1 MHYLI
6 TGGAGFIGS
15 HLVEHLLGSG
25 HSVTVLDNFST
36 GCRSNLPNHEKLRV
50 VADDLLTCAHSLPD
64 GLAVTFDG
72 IAHLAA
78 IPSVQE
84 SWATPRRAH
93 DANLT
98 AMMSVLELRKRLKIP
113 RLVLASSA
121 AVYGNPVSLPIAEIH
136 PTEPMSPY
144 GLQKLAS
151 ERYGYLFAAKERF
164 SFAALR
170 LFNVYGPRQ
179 RGDSP
184 YSGAISKFICA
195 MQNQQAIEIFGDGS
209 QTRDFV
215 YVKDAARAFEAALT
229 TQAQG
234 TAITCN
240 VATGCAV
247 SIRELFEGLREFF
260 PDWKQEPH
268 YVPTLEGDIRQSQAD
283 PSAARSILGFRSSYS
298 LADGLAELVQAMSAP
313 GVVSGSM
320 A

>member
-6 TGGAGFIGS
+6 TGGAGFVGS

-36 GCRSNLPNHEKLRV
+36 GCRSNLPRSEKLRV
-50 VADDLLTCAHSLPD
+50 VADDLLRCVQSLPD

-72 IAHLAA
+72 VAHLAA

-98 AMMSVLELRKRLKIP
+98 SMISVLELRRRLKIP
-113 RLVLASSA
+113 RLVFASSA
-121 AVYGNPVSLPIAEIH
+121 AVYGNPVSLPIAEKH

-151 ERYGYLFAAKERF
+151 ERYGSLFAANEGF
-164 SFAALR
+164 SFVALR

-184 YSGAISKFICA
+184 YSGAISKFLYA

-215 YVKDAARAFEAALT
+215 YVKDVARAFEAALT
-229 TQAQG
+229 TALG
-234 TAITCN
+234 AAVTCN
-240 VATGCAV
+240 VATGRAV
-247 SIRELFEGLREFF
+247 SIRELTEVLREFF
-260 PDWKQEPH
+260 PHWKQELRH
-268 YVPTLEGDIRQSQAD
+268 VPSLDGDIKQSQAD
-283 PSAARSILGFRSSYS
+283 PSAAKSILGFRSSYS
-298 LADGLAELVQAMSAP
+298 LAGGLSELVEAVNAQS
-313 GVVSGSM
+313 VVFRST